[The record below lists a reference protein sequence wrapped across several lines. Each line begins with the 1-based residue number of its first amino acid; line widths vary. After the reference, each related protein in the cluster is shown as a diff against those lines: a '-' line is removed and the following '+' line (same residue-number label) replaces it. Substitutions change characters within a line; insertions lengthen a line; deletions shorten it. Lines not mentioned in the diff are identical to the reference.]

1 MEIFADLVP
10 HTPGRDRRIANQ
22 IRCRP
27 TEGHSDA
34 LGWKE
39 PRGEADA
46 TDKSQHQLRVKG
58 VDKRRERGSA
68 GEPLRS
74 SRTAVPGTAR
84 PGRASDRV
92 RRRRTGAAA
101 GGRGKE
107 KCRGCS
113 GPAACRWAPRAE
125 RTPHPRQSPWACA
138 RAPHRAARGRN
149 GPSTSL
155 LDQLWTVF
163 TRQTYPVGGCELHFA
178 PKAGRQQQTRCL
190 QQRREWL
197 ASRRTT
203 ASQRVLSFE
212 SRGTCRGDP
221 PERTRGSDL
230 FLPVDDLRRS
240 LASVQ
245 ARGTRRR
252 RRTKPASAARS
263 RMPDDHDFQG
273 HDAPTGT
280 GFGGPMSWSITGRR
294 VRAI

>member
-1 MEIFADLVP
+1 M
-10 HTPGRDRRIANQ
+10 
-22 IRCRP
+22 
-27 TEGHSDA
+27 
-34 LGWKE
+34 
-39 PRGEADA
+39 
-46 TDKSQHQLRVKG
+46 
-58 VDKRRERGSA
+58 
-68 GEPLRS
+68 
-74 SRTAVPGTAR
+74 PGTAR
-84 PGRASDRV
+84 QGRASDRV

-138 RAPHRAARGRN
+138 RAPHRAVQGRKGALHFAAR
-149 GPSTSL
+149 PTL
-155 LDQLWTVF
+155 TVL
-163 TRQTYPVGGCELHFA
+163 TRQTHSAGGCELHFA
-178 PKAGRQQQTRCL
+178 PKAGRQQQMRCL

-203 ASQRVLSFE
+203 ASQRVLRFE

-240 LASVQ
+240 WVPVQ

-280 GFGGPMSWSITGRR
+280 GFGGPTSWSIADRR
-294 VRAI
+294 VRALWADLPLPAPRTRGGGGAQNQVGLRPQGRSHIGLGM

>member
-1 MEIFADLVP
+1 MPWVL
-10 HTPGRDRRIANQ
+10 GSRRM
-22 IRCRP
+22 P
-27 TEGHSDA
+27 VGTEGRAHPPPPSKSLGVRASAPPRRARAQRA
-34 LGWKE
+34 LHF
-39 PRGEADA
+39 A
-46 TDKSQHQLRVKG
+46 
-58 VDKRRERGSA
+58 
-68 GEPLRS
+68 
-74 SRTAVPGTAR
+74 AR
-84 PGRASDRV
+84 PFGRFSPDQ
-92 RRRRTGAAA
+92 
-101 GGRGKE
+101 
-107 KCRGCS
+107 
-113 GPAACRWAPRAE
+113 
-125 RTPHPRQSPWACA
+125 RTPPAGANC
-138 RAPHRAARGRN
+138 
-149 GPSTSL
+149 T
-155 LDQLWTVF
+155 
-163 TRQTYPVGGCELHFA
+163 FA

-245 ARGTRRR
+245 VRGTLRR

-263 RMPDDHDFQG
+263 RMADDHDFQG

-280 GFGGPMSWSITGRR
+280 GFGGPTSWSITGRR

>member
-1 MEIFADLVP
+1 MVFADLVP
-10 HTPGRDRRIANQ
+10 DTPGRDRRIANQ

-34 LGWKE
+34 LGWRQL
-39 PRGEADA
+39 RGEAGA

-138 RAPHRAARGRN
+138 RAPHRAARGRK

-155 LDQLWTVF
+155 LDQLWPVF
-163 TRQTYPVGGCELHFA
+163 TRQTRSAGGYELHFA

-230 FLPVDDLRRS
+230 FLPVDDLATKLGLRASPRNAAATAHQAGFCSPQQNAGRS
-240 LASVQ
+240 
-245 ARGTRRR
+245 
-252 RRTKPASAARS
+252 
-263 RMPDDHDFQG
+263 
-273 HDAPTGT
+273 
-280 GFGGPMSWSITGRR
+280 
-294 VRAI
+294 

>member
-1 MEIFADLVP
+1 MPWVL
-10 HTPGRDRRIANQ
+10 GSRRM
-22 IRCRP
+22 P
-27 TEGHSDA
+27 VGTEGRAHPPPPSKS
-34 LGWKE
+34 LG
-39 PRGEADA
+39 
-46 TDKSQHQLRVKG
+46 V
-58 VDKRRERGSA
+58 
-68 GEPLRS
+68 
-74 SRTAVPGTAR
+74 
-84 PGRASDRV
+84 RASAPP
-92 RRRRTGAAA
+92 RR
-101 GGRGKE
+101 
-107 KCRGCS
+107 
-113 GPAACRWAPRAE
+113 
-125 RTPHPRQSPWACA
+125 A
-138 RAPHRAARGRN
+138 RAK

-155 LDQLWTVF
+155 LDQLWTVL
-163 TRQTYPVGGCELHFA
+163 TRQTHSAGGCELHFA

-203 ASQRVLSFE
+203 ASQRVLSLE
-212 SRGTCRGDP
+212 SRGTCLGDP

-240 LASVQ
+240 WVPVQ

-280 GFGGPMSWSITGRR
+280 GFGGPTSWSITGRR

>member
-1 MEIFADLVP
+1 MPV
-10 HTPGRDRRIANQ
+10 G
-22 IRCRP
+22 
-27 TEGHSDA
+27 TEGRAHPPPPSKS
-34 LGWKE
+34 LGVRASAP
-39 PRGEADA
+39 PRRA
-46 TDKSQHQLRVKG
+46 RVQ
-58 VDKRRERGSA
+58 RGP
-68 GEPLRS
+68 PLR
-74 SRTAVPGTAR
+74 
-84 PGRASDRV
+84 
-92 RRRRTGAAA
+92 
-101 GGRGKE
+101 
-107 KCRGCS
+107 CS
-113 GPAACRWAPRAE
+113 
-125 RTPHPRQSPWACA
+125 T
-138 RAPHRAARGRN
+138 N
-149 GPSTSL
+149 L
-155 LDQLWTVF
+155 TVF
-163 TRQTYPVGGCELHFA
+163 TRPTNSAGGCELHFA
-178 PKAGRQQQTRCL
+178 PKAGRQQQMRCL

-280 GFGGPMSWSITGRR
+280 GFGGPTSWSITGRR

>member
-1 MEIFADLVP
+1 MVVFADLVP

-84 PGRASDRV
+84 RCRASARM

-113 GPAACRWAPRAE
+113 GPAACRWAPRVE

-138 RAPHRAARGRN
+138 RAPHRAVRGRK

-163 TRQTYPVGGCELHFA
+163 T
-178 PKAGRQQQTRCL
+178 QQN
-190 QQRREWL
+190 
-197 ASRRTT
+197 A
-203 ASQRVLSFE
+203 
-212 SRGTCRGDP
+212 
-221 PERTRGSDL
+221 
-230 FLPVDDLRRS
+230 LR
-240 LASVQ
+240 
-245 ARGTRRR
+245 
-252 RRTKPASAARS
+252 
-263 RMPDDHDFQG
+263 
-273 HDAPTGT
+273 
-280 GFGGPMSWSITGRR
+280 RR
-294 VRAI
+294 VRTALCAEGWPSAADALSAAAPRVACVASDHRFPAGAEFRVSRYLPRRSPRAHQRF

>member
-1 MEIFADLVP
+1 MGARVP
-10 HTPGRDRRIANQ
+10 PHAGGHRGQSAPSTPVKVLGRARE
-22 IRCRP
+22 RP
-27 TEGHSDA
+27 T
-34 LGWKE
+34 
-39 PRGEADA
+39 
-46 TDKSQHQLRVKG
+46 
-58 VDKRRERGSA
+58 
-68 GEPLRS
+68 
-74 SRTAVPGTAR
+74 
-84 PGRASDRV
+84 
-92 RRRRTGAAA
+92 
-101 GGRGKE
+101 
-107 KCRGCS
+107 
-113 GPAACRWAPRAE
+113 APREGAK
-125 RTPHPRQSPWACA
+125 
-138 RAPHRAARGRN
+138 
-149 GPSTSL
+149 GPPTSL
-155 LDQLWTVF
+155 LDHLWTVL
-163 TRQTYPVGGCELHFA
+163 TRPTHSAGGCELHFA

-203 ASQRVLSFE
+203 ASQRVLSLE

-245 ARGTRRR
+245 ARGTLRR

-280 GFGGPMSWSITGRR
+280 GFGGPTSWSITGRR

>member
-1 MEIFADLVP
+1 MEVFADLVP
-10 HTPGRDRRIANQ
+10 YTSGRDRRIANQ

-34 LGWKE
+34 LGWKKL
-39 PRGEADA
+39 RGEAGA

-125 RTPHPRQSPWACA
+125 RTPHICRRCAPRVNLSHPPTLACRRDDLGDVSQGGSLVPLGRGKAVAEHRA
-138 RAPHRAARGRN
+138 RAWAR
-149 GPSTSL
+149 
-155 LDQLWTVF
+155 
-163 TRQTYPVGGCELHFA
+163 H
-178 PKAGRQQQTRCL
+178 
-190 QQRREWL
+190 
-197 ASRRTT
+197 
-203 ASQRVLSFE
+203 
-212 SRGTCRGDP
+212 
-221 PERTRGSDL
+221 
-230 FLPVDDLRRS
+230 
-240 LASVQ
+240 
-245 ARGTRRR
+245 RRR
-252 RRTKPASAARS
+252 FQRTAPRPRPHAAGIVRRL
-263 RMPDDHDFQG
+263 H
-273 HDAPTGT
+273 
-280 GFGGPMSWSITGRR
+280 
-294 VRAI
+294 

>member
-1 MEIFADLVP
+1 M
-10 HTPGRDRRIANQ
+10 
-22 IRCRP
+22 
-27 TEGHSDA
+27 
-34 LGWKE
+34 
-39 PRGEADA
+39 
-46 TDKSQHQLRVKG
+46 
-58 VDKRRERGSA
+58 
-68 GEPLRS
+68 
-74 SRTAVPGTAR
+74 
-84 PGRASDRV
+84 

-101 GGRGKE
+101 GRGTAGVGEVPWVLGSGSRRMPVGTEGRAHPPSPSTFLGV
-107 KCRGCS
+107 RAS
-113 GPAACRWAPRAE
+113 TPPRRA
-125 RTPHPRQSPWACA
+125 RAQSPPFRCSASF
-138 RAPHRAARGRN
+138 RRLSP
-149 GPSTSL
+149 
-155 LDQLWTVF
+155 DQPTH
-163 TRQTYPVGGCELHFA
+163 PAGGCELHFA

-190 QQRREWL
+190 QQRCEWL

-245 ARGTRRR
+245 ARGTLRR

-280 GFGGPMSWSITGRR
+280 GFGGPTSWSITGRR

>member
-1 MEIFADLVP
+1 MPD
-10 HTPGRDRRIANQ
+10 TPGRDRRIANQ

-34 LGWKE
+34 LGWKKL
-39 PRGEADA
+39 RGEAGA

-138 RAPHRAARGRN
+138 RAPHRAARGRK
-149 GPSTSL
+149 GA
-155 LDQLWTVF
+155 
-163 TRQTYPVGGCELHFA
+163 LHFA
-178 PKAGRQQQTRCL
+178 ARPTL
-190 QQRREWL
+190 
-197 ASRRTT
+197 
-203 ASQRVLSFE
+203 
-212 SRGTCRGDP
+212 D
-221 PERTRGSDL
+221 GSH
-230 FLPVDDLRRS
+230 PTNALR
-240 LASVQ
+240 
-245 ARGTRRR
+245 
-252 RRTKPASAARS
+252 
-263 RMPDDHDFQG
+263 
-273 HDAPTGT
+273 
-280 GFGGPMSWSITGRR
+280 RR
-294 VRAI
+294 VRTASCAEGLAVSSRRAVCSSAASGLRRVGPPLPSGC

>member
-1 MEIFADLVP
+1 MLGSRRMPVGTEGRAHPPPPSKSLGVRASAPPRRARAQRALHFA
-10 HTPGRDRRIANQ
+10 A
-22 IRCRP
+22 RP
-27 TEGHSDA
+27 TLDGSHPTNA
-34 LGWKE
+34 LR
-39 PRGEADA
+39 P
-46 TDKSQHQLRVKG
+46 
-58 VDKRRERGSA
+58 A
-68 GEPLRS
+68 G
-74 SRTAVPGTAR
+74 ANCIV
-84 PGRASDRV
+84 
-92 RRRRTGAAA
+92 
-101 GGRGKE
+101 
-107 KCRGCS
+107 
-113 GPAACRWAPRAE
+113 
-125 RTPHPRQSPWACA
+125 
-138 RAPHRAARGRN
+138 
-149 GPSTSL
+149 
-155 LDQLWTVF
+155 
-163 TRQTYPVGGCELHFA
+163 A

-245 ARGTRRR
+245 ARGTLRR

-280 GFGGPMSWSITGRR
+280 GFGGPTSWSITGRR